1 MDSKNIEPQNKH
13 HQSIDKDHGKSE
25 DCNNSDISKTDAE
38 SEHLDESLDN
48 NLEEKETSVR
58 TSRRG
63 GRMRGRKNNKSDR
76 LGVTTRRGKAATT
89 PSRRGGR
96 GGRTK
101 NDKKV
106 KTSESDVYEFH
117 DDSDENKDR
126 PRLILTIKSPA
137 GAGNIPSTPSAIIK
151 ETPLKKLEPP
161 PSATPE
167 QREDFV
173 SPATNTRKSRRIQER
188 DGSRNTVDD
197 IIEDVVRNAAVVT
210 RAVVAAAAQGGPTGR
225 RSTRQ
230 NAATK
235 PLTPVAVEPR
245 KSPRAS
251 RRKDRR
257 VSENTD
263 DSSEEKALKKD
274 DIKLDDQQYIEKE
287 ELVAKEIMKAPPKLQ
302 EKEKVKVDNT
312 HPPMGLKANLIR
324 RVKSEEPMTLIDPVT
339 GLLTQMRECEEGKY
353 IPVSTSA
360 ASIVAGTIIGYVMLF
375 NIIFSNK
382 SL

>member
-1 MDSKNIEPQNKH
+1 MDNKNLEPQNKNDE
-13 HQSIDKDHGKSE
+13 SIDKDHVKTE

-48 NLEEKETSVR
+48 NLEEKEMCVKS
-58 TSRRG
+58 SRRG

-96 GGRTK
+96 GGRTR

-137 GAGNIPSTPSAIIK
+137 GAGNTPNTPSAVIK
-151 ETPLKKLEPP
+151 ETTPKKLEPSP
-161 PSATPE
+161 VTPE

-210 RAVVAAAAQGGPTGR
+210 RSVAAAAAQGGLTGR

-274 DIKLDDQQYIEKE
+274 DIKPDDQQHIAKE
-287 ELVAKEIMKAPPKLQ
+287 ESTPKEIMKVSPKLQ
-302 EKEKVKVDNT
+302 EKEKIKIDNA
-312 HPPMGLKANLIR
+312 HPPMGLKANFIR

-360 ASIVAGTIIGYVMLF
+360 ISIVAGTIVGYVM
-375 NIIFSNK
+375 FSF
-382 SL
+382 